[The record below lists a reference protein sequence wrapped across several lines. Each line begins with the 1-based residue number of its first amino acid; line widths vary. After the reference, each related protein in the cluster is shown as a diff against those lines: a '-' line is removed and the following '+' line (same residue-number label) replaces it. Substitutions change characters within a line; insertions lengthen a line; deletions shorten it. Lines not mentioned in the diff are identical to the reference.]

1 MGDCC
6 SKNNK
11 SENEIKFIHK
21 NCCRNEKIDND
32 KNNDM
37 QKNDSNNQPIKEEI
51 EEIFNN
57 NIENNNKNYES
68 SNKNNVNDNMD
79 ILDISSQSQKEEIY
93 VSFIIN
99 EAKELYLIVKLSS
112 TFNDVIKNLQE
123 KYQWLQYYEE
133 KMIFIYKNQKIDR
146 NKTINDLG
154 IKDNDIITITAG

>member
-11 SENEIKFIHK
+11 SENEIKFINK